1 MRRCVATT
9 TGAMAE
15 PKWKLLMLEPRHAQP
30 ARRAIHMNKGDF
42 ARRAPCT
49 GPSRGPLEKMA
60 SEEVI
65 NACFNNL
72 CWGSW
77 RLLRRC
83 SVALLPDAT
92 SGIQGRRVPSLLL
105 GHFLAWW
112 LCVSRLGARTTV
124 MTEVFS
130 ELFFFYSGES
140 FLEERGWN
148 HTTANDSFPGC
159 GLPLLGY
166 VSRNV

>member
-9 TGAMAE
+9 GAMAE
-15 PKWKLLMLEPRHAQP
+15 SKWKLLMLEPWRAQP

-72 CWGSW
+72 C
-77 RLLRRC
+77 
-83 SVALLPDAT
+83 
-92 SGIQGRRVPSLLL
+92 
-105 GHFLAWW
+105 
-112 LCVSRLGARTTV
+112 
-124 MTEVFS
+124 
-130 ELFFFYSGES
+130 
-140 FLEERGWN
+140 
-148 HTTANDSFPGC
+148 
-159 GLPLLGY
+159 
-166 VSRNV
+166 